1 MEYWWIYLLT
11 FLFGYITHKTFY
23 FLRSARLSLSLIKAS
38 HIIYLS
44 LLIKA
49 IENFAYTKTLTMQ
62 QMKETDKS
70 REQIR
75 KFEYRHDEDVALFKA
90 RSIAVLLEYHPPFFR
105 VRFIEPFGFFH
116 LTNIIFPRISFPKT
130 TPQTVSPLLSPM

>member
-11 FLFGYITHKTFY
+11 FLFGYVTHKTFY

-49 IENFAYTKTLTMQ
+49 IENFAYTKALTMQ

-75 KFEYRHDEDVALFKA
+75 KFECRHDEDVALFKA
-90 RSIAVLLEYHPPFFR
+90 RSIAVLLGYHPPFFR
-105 VRFIEPFGFFH
+105 SMVEFEDWPSAMRH
-116 LTNIIFPRISFPKT
+116 LLANREAALKFWEVDNDR
-130 TPQTVSPLLSPM
+130 QN

>member
-11 FLFGYITHKTFY
+11 FLFGYVTHKTFY
-23 FLRSARLSLSLIKAS
+23 FLRSGRLSLSLVKAS

-49 IENFAYTKTLTMQ
+49 IENFAYTKALTMQ

-90 RSIAVLLEYHPPFFR
+90 RSVAVLLEYHPPFFR
-105 VRFIEPFGFFH
+105 SMVEFEDWSSAMRYLMANRE
-116 LTNIIFPRISFPKT
+116 T
-130 TPQTVSPLLSPM
+130 TLKFWEVDDDR